1 MSLYVPA
8 ALIFFI
14 DFSFKTKYFLH
25 KLQTCKGIYYSDAH
39 KGGVIFPFIC
49 VILTFFFIIMHRLL
63 ELHCLQCFLSMTR
76 TFLTVVPEG
85 MGTRG
90 LAVIF

>member
-25 KLQTCKGIYYSDAH
+25 KLQTCKGLYYSDAH
-39 KGGVIFPFIC
+39 KGLRVELNNINMYTAQSPAFPMYDRMRFIDIFLFS
-49 VILTFFFIIMHRLL
+49 F
-63 ELHCLQCFLSMTR
+63 
-76 TFLTVVPEG
+76 
-85 MGTRG
+85 
-90 LAVIF
+90 